1 MYISRGNFSKVF
13 DDIKRTSMSHST
25 CKLIIFVA
33 CLNVD
38 ALCASKIL
46 TNVLR
51 KEIIQYQLIPI
62 VGYSD
67 LKTHYDRLDGDI
79 TNIVLLGCGA
89 MVDLE
94 SFFDIDPNDFVDKD
108 NQNLDGTF
116 TSSRSIYVI
125 DGHKPWNLDNI
136 FGSHI
141 IKCLDDGYI
150 DRELDREKEAY
161 ATLIKLQEDEEEE
174 DSDDGE
180 FDSEESENENDVVN
194 GLEEDEDEE
203 LTSSQEKKRKAIQE
217 TKQRK
222 RQMKEQERLVEQYYA
237 TGMTITVSV
246 SLQVY
251 TMLSEIGETNTDNL
265 WFTIIGTI
273 SLDNLYPDV
282 YRMSFEALKAE
293 VTRLSPTDLGLS
305 KNADSSQL
313 SVDTDYYL
321 FLLRHWTL
329 YDSFFY
335 SNYVNAK
342 LSIWSEEGRKRLHKM
357 FARMGI
363 SLQDSKQNWLY
374 MDTNIKKNLNVT
386 FNKVLGFFG
395 LDDLIREGFVRT
407 YGFRGTL
414 SASECVESISA
425 LLEHNK
431 ASTTNTD
438 DEETDINELI
448 SLKEKAW
455 IENFW
460 SSWDALDNI
469 DKINKG
475 LEYAK
480 EFQKAVFN
488 TGMAVLE
495 KRLLKTLKIYHLV
508 VLRDGPD
515 YEMFRNPLILI
526 RLGNWILESCA
537 ESNKTLLPLV
547 LAALDESTDT
557 FLVVGLA
564 PRYPRGRKNL
574 EDIDQNTT
582 LLNTFSVAFQQVA
595 GTTGAKVRIDSF
607 ESSIIEIRKEDF
619 QPFLEKLALSG
630 LV

>member
-1 MYISRGNFSKVF
+1 
-13 DDIKRTSMSHST
+13 MSHST

-431 ASTTNTD
+431 ASTTNID

>member
-1 MYISRGNFSKVF
+1 
-13 DDIKRTSMSHST
+13 MSHST

-108 NQNLDGTF
+108 SQNLDGTF

-174 DSDDGE
+174 EDSDDGE

-194 GLEEDEDEE
+194 GLEEDDDEE